1 MKKLALL
8 ASIIA
13 VFGILM
19 VSQISVVNA
28 SANTNS
34 PLTIPVSYFSISG
47 HVVYKLLGQFS
58 PASNITVSAVN
69 LDTNEKTS
77 DLTGQA
83 GRYSFTLKNGHYAIS
98 AEDST
103 KFSFNPAQHLVNLM
117 THNVVDVNFEG
128 NPK

>member
-1 MKKLALL
+1 MKKLVLL

-19 VSQISVVNA
+19 VSQLNVVKA
-28 SANTNS
+28 STDSNS

-47 HVVYKLLGQFS
+47 HVVYKLFGQFS

-77 DLTGQA
+77 ALTGQA
-83 GRYSFTLKNGHYAIS
+83 GRYSFILKNGHYAVS
-98 AEDST
+98 AEDSN
-103 KFSFNPAQHLVNLM
+103 KFSFQPAEHLVNLM

-128 NPK
+128 QAK